1 MKAASVTYLFLVI
14 SLLLLI
20 HIDPAAQSTAN
31 HHSNNPRYDRMLRG
45 RQPSPPPPIFGRQSH
60 QKPPLRSKVPD
71 PDTIPPPT
79 TGVVVDPP
87 PPPPPPPPP
96 GPSSVNANSKP

>member
-1 MKAASVTYLFLVI
+1 MEAAASVTYLFLVI

-20 HIDPAAQSTAN
+20 HIDPAAQSTAPN
-31 HHSNNPRYDRMLRG
+31 HHSNNLRYDRMLRG
-45 RQPSPPPPIFGRQSH
+45 RQPSPPPPISGRMSH
-60 QKPPLRSKVPD
+60 QKPPLRSKEPA

-87 PPPPPPPPP
+87 PPPPP
-96 GPSSVNANSKP
+96 GSVNGYSKP